1 MRSTLTQLC
10 TSSNPSFSAVTVKWT
25 QAIIDEINAAIAGC
39 QCGPIVFN
47 VPTQTSDTT
56 TNLGTLY
63 QNINRIYYIDPT
75 TLQLVPAL
83 LRGESATIVANPATG
98 DSNYI
103 AAQWTIPVDCNGQMN
118 YSGALSPPSSTSS
131 IVPLAPAGMI
141 PIAYDSQWSI
151 LNGVAKTVNFQAVT
165 AKISVASNARTTRTV
180 ASCTAADY
188 CIDSTLPGASPIT
201 LGQPRQWFQ
210 TLAALESAIAAYN
223 AAHPTSQVRL
233 SSLQPW
239 ATIWPNT
246 AYYQVLLGSLNYVV
260 LAYV

>member
-63 QNINRIYYIDPT
+63 QSINRIYYIDPT

-83 LRGESATIVANPATG
+83 CAGNTATIVADPATG

-118 YSGALSPPSSTSS
+118 YSGAQLPPSSTSS
-131 IVPLAPAGMI
+131 
-141 PIAYDSQWSI
+141 DRS
-151 LNGVAKTVNFQAVT
+151 
-165 AKISVASNARTTRTV
+165 
-180 ASCTAADY
+180 
-188 CIDSTLPGASPIT
+188 
-201 LGQPRQWFQ
+201 
-210 TLAALESAIAAYN
+210 ALRRRE
-223 AAHPTSQVRL
+223 
-233 SSLQPW
+233 
-239 ATIWPNT
+239 
-246 AYYQVLLGSLNYVV
+246 
-260 LAYV
+260 